1 MHRMPETI
9 TYFYIFMLNT
19 QGFILAI
26 IVTLFLLSLLLLLL
40 LLLFFYDDCDMICTL
55 CQILITTIY
64 KSLPFP

>member
-1 MHRMPETI
+1 MPETI

-40 LLLFFYDDCDMICTL
+40 LLLFFMMIV
-55 CQILITTIY
+55 IW
-64 KSLPFP
+64 SVPFVKY